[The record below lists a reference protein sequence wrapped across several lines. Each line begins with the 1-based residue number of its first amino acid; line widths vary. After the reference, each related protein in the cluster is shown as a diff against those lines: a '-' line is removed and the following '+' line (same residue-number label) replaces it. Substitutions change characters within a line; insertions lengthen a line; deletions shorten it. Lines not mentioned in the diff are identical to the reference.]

1 MMSVA
6 EYAVDVDRSV
16 LEILELCKKLGIT
29 ASNDEDM
36 LSEDDIILLDNE
48 LPTEEAS
55 DEQEQEEAAAEE
67 EEEEETDEE
76 QEYED
81 HTLDDDELEKDLR
94 IETEESKAVTKM
106 KKQPTSN
113 KTNKE
118 DYLKTKKKL
127 YKHKEKLKTNQD
139 ADEKIVLFK
148 EGMTVKDLSDALGE
162 EPKVLIKKLFD
173 LGALTNIN
181 QALDFS
187 TAELLVVDYGKEL
200 VKEETRD
207 IANFEEYEI
216 VDKEED
222 LVVRPPVVTIM
233 GHVDHGKT
241 SLLDAIRET
250 SVVSGEA
257 GGITQHIGAYQVTAG
272 GRLITF
278 IDTPGHAA
286 FTEMRARGAS
296 VTDIVIIIV
305 SAEDGVKPQ
314 TIEAIDHAKAAKVP
328 IIVAI
333 NKMDLPNA
341 NPERVLTELSEA
353 GLTPEEWG
361 GDTLVNKISAK
372 TKEGIPELL
381 DNILLIADMQEL
393 KANPNRYASGSVI
406 EARLDKNIGDIATV
420 LIQNGTL
427 RLGDPIVVGT
437 NYGKVRTLKNDKGE
451 NIAVAPPSTPVEITG
466 LSDLPVAG
474 DRFMAFETEKEAR
487 KVSEE
492 RKLRASETNTNRSG
506 MTLEDL
512 FSKVRDGAKTISVV
526 LKTDVKGSEEAIKQS
541 LSKIDS
547 HDVRVDVIRSGVGTI
562 TESDI
567 ILANASDAI
576 VIGFNVRP
584 DSKTTDLAKE
594 YGVDIRLHNV
604 IYKIIEELEDAIL
617 GMLDPEYEEKV
628 LGSAEVRQL
637 FKFSKVGTIAGC
649 MVVDGVIKSNDKARV
664 IRDGIVIYDGEIGSL
679 QRGKDKA
686 SEVKKGI
693 ECGITIENYNDI
705 KEGDVIEA
713 YTMEEIKRK

>member
-1 MMSVA
+1 MMSLK
-6 EYAVDVDRSV
+6 EYAVDVDKSIE
-16 LEILELCKKLGIT
+16 EIISLCKKLNISSQT
-29 ASNDEDM
+29 EDDM
-36 LSEDDIILLDNE
+36 LTEEDIILLDNE
-48 LPTEEAS
+48 ISSSSIDNSKEEV
-55 DEQEQEEAAAEE
+55 EEVEENFEE
-67 EEEEETDEE
+67 EIV
-76 QEYED
+76 
-81 HTLDDDELEKDLR
+81 DDDELEKDLR
-94 IETEESKAVTKM
+94 IETVQDKSTLKM
-106 KKQPTSN
+106 KKQPIS
-113 KTNKE
+113 KKKDSK
-118 DYLKTKKKL
+118 DYLKAKKDL
-127 YKHKEKLKTNQD
+127 YKHKEKLKTNKD
-139 ADEKIVLFK
+139 KDEKIILYK
-148 EGMTVKDLSDALGE
+148 EGMTVKDLADSLGE
-162 EPKVLIKKLFD
+162 NPTVLVKKLFD
-173 LGALTNIN
+173 LGALTNLN
-181 QALDFS
+181 QAIDFS
-187 TAELLVVDYGKEL
+187 TAELLTELYDKEL
-200 VKEETRD
+200 KKEETRD
-207 IANFEEYEI
+207 IYNFEEYEI
-216 VDKEED
+216 IDKDED

-257 GGITQHIGAYQVTAG
+257 GGITQHIGAYQVKIND
-272 GRLITF
+272 RLITF
-278 IDTPGHAA
+278 IDTPGHEA

-341 NPERVLTELSEA
+341 NPDKVLTELSEA

-372 TKEGIPELL
+372 TKMGIDELL
-381 DNILLIADMQEL
+381 ENILLIADMEDL
-393 KANPNRYASGSVI
+393 KANPNRYATGSVI
-406 EARLDKNIGDIATV
+406 EARLDKNIGSVVTI

-437 NYGKVRTLKNDKGE
+437 NYGKVRTLKNENGE
-451 NIAVAPPSTPVEITG
+451 NIAIAGPSTPVEITG
-466 LSDLPVAG
+466 LNDLPIAG

-492 RKLRASETNTNRSG
+492 RKLRAKEANTNRSG

-512 FSKVRDGAKTISVV
+512 FSKVKEGAKSISVV

-541 LSKIDS
+541 LAKINS
-547 HDVRVDVIRSGVGTI
+547 HDVKVDVIRSGVGTI

-567 ILANASDAI
+567 VLANASNAI

-584 DSKTTDLAKE
+584 SNKIASLAKE

-604 IYKIIEELEDAIL
+604 IYKIVEELEDAIV

-628 LGSAEVRQL
+628 LGEAEVRQL

-649 MVVDGVIKSNDKARV
+649 YITDGIIKNGDKVRLV
-664 IRDGIVIYDGEIGSL
+664 RDGIVVYDGSIASL

-686 SEVKKGI
+686 NEVKKGI
-693 ECGITIENYNDI
+693 ECGITIENFSDI
-705 KEGDVIEA
+705 KEGDKLEA
-713 YTMEEIKRK
+713 YALEEVKR